1 MKRISTLIIVISLCF
16 PVIAKAQ
23 AGEKQIDRVEAAGD
37 VLSDVMK
44 TPDRAIP
51 AELLSSAK
59 CVAVVPSMLK
69 GGFMFG
75 GAYGRGVASCRTENG
90 AWSAPV
96 FIGVTGGSFGLQIGG
111 QAVDYVMLI
120 MNDRGMNNL
129 LSSKFKL
136 GGDASAAAGPVGRL
150 AEGST
155 DWQLRAQV
163 LTYSRARGLFAGVS
177 LNGAVVK
184 QDSDSTRAFY
194 GRTVPF
200 RKILKGGI
208 AAPNTAEPFISTL
221 SKYAG
226 TTAPAAAKPAAGT
239 SASASSPHSGQ

>member
-1 MKRISTLIIVISLCF
+1 MKKLSAFVIAFCLCF
-16 PVIAKAQ
+16 SGLAIAQ
-23 AGEKQIDRVEAAGD
+23 QGEKQIDRVEAAGD
-37 VLSDVMK
+37 VLSDIMK

-51 AELLSSAK
+51 AELLSAAK
-59 CVAVVPSMLK
+59 CVAVVPSTLK

-75 GAYGRGVASCRTENG
+75 GAYGRGIATCRTEKG
-90 AWSAPV
+90 TWSAPV
-96 FIGVTGGSFGLQIGG
+96 FIGLTGGSFGLQIGG

-120 MNDRGMNNL
+120 MNDRGMTNL

-184 QDSDSTRAFY
+184 QDSDSTRSFY
-194 GRTVPF
+194 GRTIPY
-200 RKILKGGI
+200 RKILRGDVP
-208 AAPNTAEPFISTL
+208 APETAQAFLSTL
-221 SKYAG
+221 SRYTG
-226 TTAPAAAKPAAGT
+226 TAATNQTKPAAT
-239 SASASSPHSGQ
+239 SAHGGD